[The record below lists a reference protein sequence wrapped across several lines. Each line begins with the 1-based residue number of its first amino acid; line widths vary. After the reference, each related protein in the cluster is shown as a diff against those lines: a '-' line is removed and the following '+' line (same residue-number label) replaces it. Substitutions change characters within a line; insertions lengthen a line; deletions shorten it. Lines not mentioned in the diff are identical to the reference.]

1 MGELNR
7 EQLEKMV
14 DVLSNLVLE
23 FVDAQT
29 AERLLKANGF
39 ESEELRAIGFDVDI
53 GLAATVRK
61 LNRSLW
67 TVCAIRMGCF
77 YF

>member
-1 MGELNR
+1 MDELNR

-39 ESEELRAIGFDVDI
+39 ESEELRVIGFDVEI
-53 GLAATVRK
+53 
-61 LNRSLW
+61 
-67 TVCAIRMGCF
+67 
-77 YF
+77 

>member
-1 MGELNR
+1 MDELNR

-39 ESEELRAIGFDVDI
+39 ESEELRAIVFDVEI
-53 GLAATVRK
+53 
-61 LNRSLW
+61 
-67 TVCAIRMGCF
+67 
-77 YF
+77 

>member
-1 MGELNR
+1 MDELSR

-23 FVDAQT
+23 FVDSQT

-39 ESEELRAIGFDVDI
+39 ESEELRAIGFDVEI
-53 GLAATVRK
+53 
-61 LNRSLW
+61 
-67 TVCAIRMGCF
+67 
-77 YF
+77 

>member
-1 MGELNR
+1 MDELNR

-29 AERLLKANGF
+29 VERLLKANGF
-39 ESEELRAIGFDVDI
+39 ESEELRAIGFDVEI
-53 GLAATVRK
+53 
-61 LNRSLW
+61 
-67 TVCAIRMGCF
+67 
-77 YF
+77 

>member
-1 MGELNR
+1 MNELNR

-29 AERLLKANGF
+29 AERLLRANGF
-39 ESEELRAIGFDVDI
+39 ENEELRAIGFDTEV
-53 GLAATVRK
+53 
-61 LNRSLW
+61 
-67 TVCAIRMGCF
+67 
-77 YF
+77 

>member
-1 MGELNR
+1 MDELNR

-39 ESEELRAIGFDVDI
+39 ESEELRAIGFDVEI
-53 GLAATVRK
+53 
-61 LNRSLW
+61 
-67 TVCAIRMGCF
+67 
-77 YF
+77 

>member
-1 MGELNR
+1 MDELNR

-23 FVDAQT
+23 FVDPQT

-39 ESEELRAIGFDVDI
+39 ESEELRAIGFDVEI
-53 GLAATVRK
+53 
-61 LNRSLW
+61 
-67 TVCAIRMGCF
+67 
-77 YF
+77 

>member
-1 MGELNR
+1 MDELNR

-23 FVDAQT
+23 FVDSQT

-39 ESEELRAIGFDVDI
+39 ESEELRAIGFD
-53 GLAATVRK
+53 A
-61 LNRSLW
+61 
-67 TVCAIRMGCF
+67 
-77 YF
+77 

>member
-23 FVDAQT
+23 FVDSQT

-39 ESEELRAIGFDVDI
+39 ESEELRAIGFDVEI
-53 GLAATVRK
+53 
-61 LNRSLW
+61 
-67 TVCAIRMGCF
+67 
-77 YF
+77 

>member
-1 MGELNR
+1 MDELNR

-23 FVDAQT
+23 VVDAQT

-39 ESEELRAIGFDVDI
+39 ESEELRAIGFDVEI
-53 GLAATVRK
+53 
-61 LNRSLW
+61 
-67 TVCAIRMGCF
+67 
-77 YF
+77 

>member
-1 MGELNR
+1 MDELNR

-23 FVDAQT
+23 FVDSQT

-39 ESEELRAIGFDVDI
+39 ESKELRAIGFDAEI
-53 GLAATVRK
+53 
-61 LNRSLW
+61 
-67 TVCAIRMGCF
+67 
-77 YF
+77 

>member
-39 ESEELRAIGFDVDI
+39 ESEELRAIGFDVEI
-53 GLAATVRK
+53 
-61 LNRSLW
+61 
-67 TVCAIRMGCF
+67 
-77 YF
+77 

>member
-39 ESEELRAIGFDVDI
+39 ESEELRAIGFDAEI
-53 GLAATVRK
+53 
-61 LNRSLW
+61 
-67 TVCAIRMGCF
+67 
-77 YF
+77 